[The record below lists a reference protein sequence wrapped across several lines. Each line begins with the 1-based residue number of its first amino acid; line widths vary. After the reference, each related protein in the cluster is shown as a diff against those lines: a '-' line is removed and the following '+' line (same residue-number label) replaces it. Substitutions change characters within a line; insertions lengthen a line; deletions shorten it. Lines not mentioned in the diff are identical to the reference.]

1 MSIKVSYRRVSPE
14 KFIELQNHPEL
25 AQEFFYGED
34 SATTDLLDRLM
45 QAQFQN
51 NRELAQQLSGQ
62 VKEVLYRDKAS
73 VYADNLNTTKTQLSV
88 EKEWQAIHYLLTGE
102 VAFDESQAESPLR
115 KLILGGTSTEFE
127 ATYGY
132 VRYLSPTEVK
142 ELAQALRQVSREDLR
157 ARFDARE
164 NLEIYAQKDEWA
176 EEDWELLLRVL
187 DCIIR
192 FFNEA
197 ATDDQL
203 ILISSN

>member
-62 VKEVLYRDKAS
+62 VQEVLYRDKAS

-115 KLILGGTSTEFE
+115 KLILGGTSTEFG